1 MRSVVSVRQFVSP
14 LFFKQKL
21 TLALD
26 FFLHVNGTQVKVGIT
41 TICRPIGSVHSND

>member
-14 LFFKQKL
+14 LSFKQKL

-26 FFLHVNGTQVKVGIT
+26 FFACEWDTGQGQNYNNL
-41 TICRPIGSVHSND
+41 

>member
-14 LFFKQKL
+14 LSFKQKL

-26 FFLHVNGTQVKVGIT
+26 FLHVNGTQVKVGIT